1 MLQRTRRKELVLITG
16 VHGFL
21 GQHVVRL
28 FLDES
33 KCDLVLT
40 AREEATLFADAADLP
55 RIHAYH
61 QMDATNRIRVREVI
75 QSVKPDVIVNCAGFR
90 NVDRAEHEREL
101 TWKTNVSAVEYLAES
116 ARKVDARIVHVSTD
130 YVFDGMK
137 VPYAEGDAPHPLN
150 YYGRTKLA
158 SENALKTSGV
168 PHTIIRTSLMYGSSE
183 SLNTNEALII
193 AQKLERKE
201 MVELAT
207 DLSSSP
213 TLVNDV
219 ALAIV
224 RATERSKFGLYHVAA
239 HEMLSRYEFGLRVAQ
254 AFGLDTSLITG
265 KLDSEIVYPFERAE
279 RPMRSA
285 LVSLKAQTDLG
296 LRLSNV
302 DEGLQ
307 VTVRGIQEISGEDFD
322 QHIYE

>member
-1 MLQRTRRKELVLITG
+1 
-16 VHGFL
+16 
-21 GQHVVRL
+21 
-28 FLDES
+28 
-33 KCDLVLT
+33 
-40 AREEATLFADAADLP
+40 
-55 RIHAYH
+55 
-61 QMDATNRIRVREVI
+61 
-75 QSVKPDVIVNCAGFR
+75 
-90 NVDRAEHEREL
+90 
-101 TWKTNVSAVEYLAES
+101 
-116 ARKVDARIVHVSTD
+116 VHVSTD
-130 YVFDGMK
+130 YVFDGTK
-137 VPYAEGDAPHPLN
+137 VPYAEGDVPHPLN

-183 SLNTNEALII
+183 SLDTNEALII

-201 MVELAT
+201 TIELAT
-207 DLSSSP
+207 DLCASP

-219 ALAIV
+219 ALALV
-224 RATERSKFGLYHVAA
+224 RATERSKFGVYHVAA

-265 KLDSEIVYPFERAE
+265 KLNAEIVYPVARAE
-279 RPMRSA
+279 RPMKSA